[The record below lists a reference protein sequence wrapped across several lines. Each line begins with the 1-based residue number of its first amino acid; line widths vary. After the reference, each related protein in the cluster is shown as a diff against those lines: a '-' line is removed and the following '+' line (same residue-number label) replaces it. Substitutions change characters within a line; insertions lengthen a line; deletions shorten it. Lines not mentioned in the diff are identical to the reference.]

1 MEETVP
7 SRVQESPILSPQRKS
22 SPSSYE
28 ETGKPANFATP
39 PSEFLQSAAANANDV
54 VGPEIID
61 FGITKALQVESYSP
75 TSTTNSNLETTGDTA
90 VSGEIPIDHRNS
102 TQYMA

>member
-7 SRVQESPILSPQRKS
+7 SRVQESPILSPQRKA

-28 ETGKPANFATP
+28 ETGKPDNFATP

-61 FGITKALQVESYSP
+61 FGITKALQVE
-75 TSTTNSNLETTGDTA
+75 TTVDRLVLNTDDTA
-90 VSGEIPIDHRNS
+90 VSGEIPIEHRNS
-102 TQYMA
+102 TQYMHRLNH